1 MNDAPVLIT
10 GAASGIGL
18 AVAHALTRAG
28 VPIIAWDR
36 QPSEGEGEGEGEFE
50 VVLVDVTDEASV
62 QRAALELPP
71 VLRGVVSSAGISSRE
86 SLTDTS
92 LDEFRRVI
100 DINVTGTL
108 AVAQAVHSR
117 VLGGTFV
124 TIGSVAGSVP
134 MARRGAYCASK
145 AAVIMLTKVLG
156 SEWAADDIQVLCVS
170 PGFVNTGMATRGAAE
185 GVTDLSRVLDRTPT
199 GSLVAVDDLVEIV
212 RLAVTGGLR
221 GMTATEI
228 VVDGGYSAGTTL

>member
-1 MNDAPVLIT
+1 MSAGPVLIS

-18 AVAHALTRAG
+18 AVTRALESQG
-28 VPIIAWDR
+28 VPVIAWDL
-36 QPSEGEGEGEGEFE
+36 QPSEGDFD

-62 QRAALELPP
+62 RRAALELPP
-71 VLRGVVSSAGISSRE
+71 VLSGVVSSAGISSRG
-86 SLTDTS
+86 SLSETS
-92 LDEFRRVI
+92 LEEFRQVI

-117 VLGGTFV
+117 LSGGTFV

-134 MARRGAYCASK
+134 MARRGAYCSSK

-185 GVTDLSRVLDRTPT
+185 GVTDLSRVLDRTPS
-199 GSLVAVDDLVEIV
+199 GSLVNTDDLVEVV
-212 RLAVTGGLR
+212 RLAVTGHLP
-221 GMTATEI
+221 GMTAVEI